1 MCTCQSRVNAI
12 NTPDYLPVEILR
24 KLQWQK
30 FQAVLNFTYSNVAWY
45 REKMKEKG
53 VKPEDIRSLDDVK
66 YLPTIVKTDL
76 RDTYPFGMM
85 AVDMKEIVRV
95 HASSGT
101 TGKPI
106 VLPYTRKDLAVWTE
120 SIARGMAG
128 VGLTDRDVL
137 QVSYG
142 YGLFTGGLGAHQG
155 GEFLGA
161 TVVPMSGGNTE
172 RQLNLMLDFGVTAI
186 ACTPSYFVHL
196 ISKAE
201 EMGFDWKKTKLRL
214 GFFGAEP
221 WTNEMRRNIEQT
233 AGIKA
238 YDIYGLTEI
247 SGPGVALDCVCQS
260 GPHIFE
266 DHFYPEILDPDTLE
280 PVPDGEYG
288 ELTFTTLDKQGMPL
302 IRYRTRDITRL
313 IPEKCECGRT
323 IRRFD
328 RISHRSDDMMIIR
341 GVNVFPGQIEAALL
355 SVEGAVPHYQIL
367 LTRDASGLDNIE
379 VQVEI
384 SADKFSDTHR
394 EIDQFQRQVA
404 AKIQHVTGIR
414 IGVTL
419 VEPGRIP
426 RSEGKARRV
435 IDNRN
440 K

>member
-1 MCTCQSRVNAI
+1 MCTCDQHINAI
-12 NTPDYLPVEILR
+12 NSPDYLPVEVLR
-24 KLQWQK
+24 KLQWRK
-30 FQAVLNFTYSNVAWY
+30 FQTVLNYTYANVAWY
-45 REKMKEKG
+45 REKMKEAG

-85 AVDMKEIVRV
+85 AVDMKDVVRV

-106 VLPYTRKDLAVWTE
+106 VLPYTRGDLEVWTE
-120 SIARGMAG
+120 CVARGMAG
-128 VGLTDRDVL
+128 IGIACEDVV

-155 GEFLGA
+155 AAFLGA

-172 RQLNLMLDFGVTAI
+172 RQLDLMRDFGVTTI

-196 ISKAE
+196 IGKAR
-201 EMGFDWKKTKLRL
+201 EMGFEWKETKLKR
-214 GFFGAEP
+214 GIFGAEP
-221 WTNEMRRNIEQT
+221 WTNEMRRHIEET

-238 YDIYGLTEI
+238 YEIYGLTEI
-247 SGPGVALDCVCQS
+247 IGPGVAMDCLCQS
-260 GPHIFE
+260 GPHIYE
-266 DHFYPEILDPDTLE
+266 DRFYPEILDPDTLE
-280 PVPDGEYG
+280 LVPDGEYG
-288 ELTFTTLDKQGMPL
+288 ELVFTTLDKQAMPL

-313 IPEKCECGRT
+313 VPEQCECGRT
-323 IRRFD
+323 VRRFD

-341 GVNVFPGQIEAALL
+341 GVNIFPGQIEAALL
-355 SVEGAVPHYQIL
+355 SIEGTAPHYQIV
-367 LTRDASGLDNIE
+367 LTRDALGLDNIE

-384 SADKFSDTHR
+384 SPEKFGDTHR
-394 EIDQFQRQVA
+394 EIDEFKKKVA
-404 AKIQHVTGIR
+404 TKIQHVTGIR
-414 IGVTL
+414 IGVLL

-440 K
+440 R